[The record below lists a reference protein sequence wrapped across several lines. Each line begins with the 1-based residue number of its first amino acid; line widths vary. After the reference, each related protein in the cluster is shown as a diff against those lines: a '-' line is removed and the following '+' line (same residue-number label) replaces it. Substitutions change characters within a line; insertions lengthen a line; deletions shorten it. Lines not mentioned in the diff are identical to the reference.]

1 MIKALEQKLN
11 SDDEEENNDEDMNID
26 VEGIINL
33 DFSLDKLGDDS
44 ANLDGRLDENE
55 EEKI

>member
-11 SDDEEENNDEDMNID
+11 SDDEENNNEDMNID

-33 DFSLDKLGDDS
+33 YFSLHKLVDDS
-44 ANLDGRLDENE
+44 ANQNGGLDENE